1 MSEIEYIQKDK
12 KNAFHNYS
20 YASEQ
25 VIKETVHP
33 LLVKHKVLFLPA
45 TSHFESKEIET
56 ATKSGTRRSLLTS
69 GSFGF
74 IFFDVDSGESYEG
87 SMPAAGMDEGD
98 KGTYKA
104 ITGAIK
110 YILTTAFLIPT
121 GDDPE
126 VDDAPARTPA
136 RPSNRPLT
144 PLSKED
150 KVYAELKGKVL
161 IERDLAELDRMKAK
175 LMNSDEAGTLTI
187 TPTQYKD
194 LLALINSKLHRQS
207 LKDTKASARNAAE
220 IETQGIEDMDIEGG
234 SVEPNILRI

>member
-33 LLVKHKVLFLPA
+33 LLVKHKVLFLPGS
-45 TSHFESKEIET
+45 SHFESKEIET

-74 IFFDVDSGESYEG
+74 VFYDVESGESYQG

-126 VDDAPARTPA
+126 VDDAPTRTAARALKTP
-136 RPSNRPLT
+136 SK

-150 KVYAELKGKVL
+150 EVYRQLKGKVL
-161 IERDLAELDRMKAK
+161 GETDLGVLETQKVK
-175 LMNSDEAGTLTI
+175 LMEALEKGKLTI
-187 TPTQYKD
+187 TPIQYKD
-194 LLALINSKLHRQS
+194 ILGLIDSKLKRVS
-207 LKDTKASARNAAE
+207 LKDTKAAARQTAE
-220 IETQGIEDMDIEGG
+220 TDIVGQTIETE
-234 SVEPNILRI
+234 